1 MRVLLTDEDITA
13 GSTSSY
19 TGPVPKFGDQ
29 QGGVIQLSDPD
40 DNTTKVGDYSF
51 LITFLDDAIGCVA
64 TGAYTFPNG
73 DQVTF
78 AASCSG
84 LVGPLG
90 DFSITGGKGK
100 FSGAGGYVDY
110 MIDAIDSEGV
120 QYGFTHDIH
129 VCSRPHQLE

>member
-40 DNTTKVGDYSF
+40 DKTTKVGDYSF

-84 LVGPLG
+84 LVGPPRRLFHHGRQGQVFRSGRIRGLYDRRDRLG
-90 DFSITGGKGK
+90 TESSIR
-100 FSGAGGYVDY
+100 
-110 MIDAIDSEGV
+110 
-120 QYGFTHDIH
+120 IH
-129 VCSRPHQLE
+129 PRHPRLQPPAPV

>member
-1 MRVLLTDEDITA
+1 METRSRLRPLAVV
-13 GSTSSY
+13 SW
-19 TGPVPKFGDQ
+19 
-29 QGGVIQLSDPD
+29 
-40 DNTTKVGDYSF
+40 
-51 LITFLDDAIGCVA
+51 
-64 TGAYTFPNG
+64 
-73 DQVTF
+73 
-78 AASCSG
+78 
-84 LVGPLG
+84 GPLG